1 MPSLLTLAWIL
12 VAAAI
17 GWLVYDWS
25 VIGSGVRAWWRR
37 RQMRIAAKKAARF
50 RLPWRVRLD
59 YLATIEQKK
68 PITPKAAR

>member
-37 RQMRIAAKKAARF
+37 RQMRIAAKHQQQLYLENNGRVVAMRTFTKMKAR
-50 RLPWRVRLD
+50 
-59 YLATIEQKK
+59 
-68 PITPKAAR
+68 

>member
-37 RQMRIAAKKAARF
+37 RQMRIAAKHQQK
-50 RLPWRVRLD
+50 L
-59 YLATIEQKK
+59 YLANHGLPTAIRTFMKM
-68 PITPKAAR
+68 KAR